1 MEQLLAAVDLGSNSF
16 RLSIGRVVQHNG
28 HAQIY
33 TIDRL
38 NESVRLAAGM
48 GPDKYISPDAI
59 ERAVVILKR
68 FNERLAGFHPNRVRA
83 VATNTFRVA
92 RNLSE
97 VLPAAEAAFGFPIE
111 VISGHEEARLIFSGI
126 SNELPPSPNR
136 RLMIDIGGGSTEV
149 IIGKGL
155 KPLLLS
161 SLYMGCVSYTDKFFS
176 DGVITEERMSNAI
189 LTARRELEG
198 ITRQYRK
205 TGWQEAYGS
214 SGTAKGLIAI
224 LQENGMSKKG

>member
-68 FNERLAGFHPNRVRA
+68 FNERLAGFSPQSRSRCGHQYLPGGTQFKRGSAGCRGSLWLSYRGHLRPRGSPPDFSRGSATSCPPPPIA
-83 VATNTFRVA
+83 V
-92 RNLSE
+92 
-97 VLPAAEAAFGFPIE
+97 
-111 VISGHEEARLIFSGI
+111 
-126 SNELPPSPNR
+126 
-136 RLMIDIGGGSTEV
+136 
-149 IIGKGL
+149 
-155 KPLLLS
+155 
-161 SLYMGCVSYTDKFFS
+161 
-176 DGVITEERMSNAI
+176 
-189 LTARRELEG
+189 
-198 ITRQYRK
+198 
-205 TGWQEAYGS
+205 
-214 SGTAKGLIAI
+214 
-224 LQENGMSKKG
+224 